1 MVKFSCA
8 KMNIKRLLKEMYFL
22 NQKGRDKFP
31 AGWHMAFYTLWLGCF
46 ITGMGYSMTM
56 PFISLFI
63 SDLGNYS
70 KFEINLYSGLAFAMT
85 FIAQAIVSPYWGSL
99 ADRKG
104 RKSMCLRASG
114 VMALTITLTGFA
126 PNAIYIVIMRFIQG
140 SFSGYINNATAL
152 IAGETPH
159 NRSGW
164 VMSQMM
170 TAGTAGNLVG
180 PLLGGILSSFFGNLL
195 GGAWGYRIPF
205 YITGVLMFI
214 VFIGTSFLVH
224 EDFTPI
230 SREKMKPIGQIMKSL
245 PSVKLIILMFVT
257 TMLVQSS
264 TMSIDPIVSLYVKSM
279 MPGSRDMAF
288 VAGIV
293 AATPGL
299 GTLIAASKIGHK
311 MDEIGPL
318 RVLRFGLV
326 IGFVL
331 FVPMAL
337 TNNPWVLAVLRFF
350 LGIAS
355 AGMLPAA
362 QTVLTLNTPAE
373 SFGRIFS
380 YNQSFQAVG
389 SVLGSLMGSMISG
402 LSNYATVFWITGF
415 TLLLNFILVVIFA
428 WGKSYRH

>member
-1 MVKFSCA
+1 MMILTKSY
-8 KMNIKRLLKEMYFL
+8 RL
-22 NQKGRDKFP
+22 P
-31 AGWHMAFYTLWLGCF
+31 AGWHKAFYTLWLGSF

-63 SDLGNYS
+63 ADLGHYS
-70 KFEINLYSGLAFAMT
+70 KLQINLYSGLAFAMT

-104 RKSMCLRASG
+104 RKLMCMRASG

-126 PNAIYIVIMRFIQG
+126 PNAIYIIVMRFIQG
-140 SFSGYINNATAL
+140 AFSGYINNATAL

-159 NRSGW
+159 QRSGW

-180 PLLGGILSSFFGNLL
+180 PLLGGLLSSFFGNIF

-205 YITGVLMFI
+205 FITGFLMLLTFL
-214 VFIGTSFLVH
+214 GTTFLVH

-230 SREKMKPIGQIMKSL
+230 SRAKMKPMKEIMHDL
-245 PSVKLIILMFVT
+245 PNLKLIIIMFVT
-257 TMLVQSS
+257 TMLVQSA

-279 MPGSRDMAF
+279 MPNSKNVAF
-288 VAGIV
+288 VAGVV

-299 GTLIAASKIGHK
+299 GTLVAASKIGHK
-311 MDEIGPL
+311 MDDVGPL
-318 RVLRFGLV
+318 HVLRIGLI
-326 IGFVL
+326 IGAVL

-337 TNNPWVLAVLRFF
+337 TKSPWVLAGLRFL

-362 QTVLTLNTPAE
+362 QTVLTLNTPPQ

-389 SVLGSLMGSMISG
+389 SVLGALMGSTISG
-402 LSNYATVFWITGF
+402 LSNYATVFWTTGC
-415 TLLLNFILVVIFA
+415 TLLINFILVVVFA
-428 WGKSYRH
+428 WGISYRHKK

>member
-1 MVKFSCA
+1 MFFK
-8 KMNIKRLLKEMYFL
+8 KLKKKDEDVL
-22 NQKGRDKFP
+22 KSSDKLP
-31 AGWHMAFYTLWLGCF
+31 DGWHKAFYTLWLGCF

-63 SDLGNYS
+63 ADLGHYS
-70 KFEINLYSGLAFAMT
+70 QLQISLYSGLAFAMT
-85 FIAQAIVSPYWGSL
+85 FIAQAIVSPYWGNL

-104 RKSMCLRASG
+104 RKLMCMRASG
-114 VMALTITLTGFA
+114 VMALTITATGFA
-126 PNAIYIVIMRFIQG
+126 PNAMYIVVMRFIQG
-140 SFSGYINNATAL
+140 AFSGYINNATAL

-159 NRSGW
+159 QKSGW

-180 PLLGGILSSFFGNLL
+180 PLLGGILSNFFGNWL

-205 YITGVLMFI
+205 FITGFLMVL
-214 VFIGTSFLVH
+214 VFLGSTFLVK

-230 SREKMKPIGQIMKSL
+230 SREEMKPIKEIMHTL
-245 PSVKLIILMFVT
+245 PNVKLIVAMFAT
-257 TMLVQSS
+257 TLLVQAAN
-264 TMSIDPIVSLYVKSM
+264 MSIDPIVSLYVKSM
-279 MPGSRDMAF
+279 MPNSKNIAF

-299 GTLIAASKIGHK
+299 GTLIAASRIGHK

-318 RVLRFGLV
+318 KILRVGLLMGA
-326 IGFVL
+326 IL

-337 TNNPWVLAVLRFF
+337 THSPWLLAGLRFL

-355 AGMLPAA
+355 AAMLPAA

-389 SVLGSLMGSMISG
+389 SVFGSIMGSTISG
-402 LSNYATVFWITGF
+402 VFNYSAVFWTTGC
-415 TLLLNFILVVIFA
+415 TLLINFVLIIFFSLR
-428 WGKSYRH
+428 KVNR

>member
-1 MVKFSCA
+1 MLFLERDDFLTKTKSA
-8 KMNIKRLLKEMYFL
+8 KL
-22 NQKGRDKFP
+22 P

-70 KFEINLYSGLAFAMT
+70 KLQINLYSGLAFAMT

-104 RKSMCLRASG
+104 RKLMCMRASG

-126 PNAIYIVIMRFIQG
+126 PNAIYIIVMRFIQG

-152 IAGETPH
+152 MASETPH
-159 NRSGW
+159 ERSGW

-180 PLLGGILSSFFGNLL
+180 PLLGGALSSFFGNLL

-205 YITGVLMFI
+205 FITGVLMFI
-214 VFIGTSFLVH
+214 VFLGTTFLVH
-224 EDFTPI
+224 ENFTPI
-230 SREKMKPIGQIMKSL
+230 SREKMKPMGEIMKSL
-245 PSVKLIILMFVT
+245 PSVKLIVVMFIT
-257 TMLVQSS
+257 TILVQSS

-279 MPGSRDMAF
+279 MPHGADVAF
-288 VAGIV
+288 VAGVV

-299 GTLIAASKIGHK
+299 GTLIAASRIGHK

-318 RVLRFGLV
+318 SVLRIGLV
-326 IGFVL
+326 VGAIL

-337 TNNPWVLAVLRFF
+337 TTSPWVLAGLRFL

-362 QTVLTLNTPAE
+362 QTVLTLNTPSE
-373 SFGRIFS
+373 SFGRVFS

-389 SVLGSLMGSMISG
+389 AMLGSLMGSTISG
-402 LSNYATVFWITGF
+402 FSNYATVFWVTGF
-415 TLLLNFILVVIFA
+415 TLLVNFVLVLIFA
-428 WGKSYRH
+428 WGISYRNR

>member
-1 MVKFSCA
+1 M
-8 KMNIKRLLKEMYFL
+8 KEQE
-22 NQKGRDKFP
+22 NEKFP
-31 AGWHMAFYTLWLGCF
+31 AGWHKAFYTLWLGCF

-56 PFISLFI
+56 PFIALFI
-63 SDLGNYS
+63 ADLGNYS
-70 KFEINLYSGLAFAMT
+70 KLQINLYSGLAFAMT
-85 FIAQAIVSPYWGSL
+85 FIAQAIVSPYWGNL

-104 RKSMCLRASG
+104 RKLMCMRASG

-126 PNAIYIVIMRFIQG
+126 PNAIYIIVMRFIQG

-152 IAGETPH
+152 MAGETPH
-159 NRSGW
+159 RRSGW

-180 PLLGGILSSFFGNLL
+180 PLLGGALSSFFGNIF

-205 YITGVLMFI
+205 FITGFLMLL
-214 VFIGTSFLVH
+214 VFFATTFLVH
-224 EDFTPI
+224 ENFTPI
-230 SREKMKPIGQIMKSL
+230 SREKMKPMKEIMVGL

-264 TMSIDPIVSLYVKSM
+264 SMSIDPIVSLYVKSM
-279 MPGSRDMAF
+279 MPNSDNVAF
-288 VAGIV
+288 VAGVV

-299 GTLIAASKIGHK
+299 GTLITASKIGHK
-311 MDEIGPL
+311 MDEVGPL
-318 RVLRFGLV
+318 RVLRIGLV
-326 IGFVL
+326 VGFIL
-331 FVPMAL
+331 FIPMAL
-337 TNNPWVLAVLRFF
+337 THNPWVLAVLRFF

-355 AGMLPAA
+355 AAMLPAA

-389 SVLGSLMGSMISG
+389 SVLGALMGSTISG
-402 LSNYATVFWITGF
+402 LSSYAAVFWITGF
-415 TLLLNFILVVIFA
+415 TLFINFILVIIFA
-428 WGKSYRH
+428 WGISYRRK